1 MTQLDKLLAILPAN
15 PMERHRKLNEI
26 LSKIEA
32 KNPGLCDLTR
42 SLWRIIRKIA
52 TNEDYEIVYYGSLLK
67 ERELNQA
74 RILGPSVKPWKKAKE
89 NIRLVGVTP
98 EGERTDIAD
107 GNIKRDIDEV
117 GYTLLAQPEQEGSA
131 DGFMA
136 TVGLPE
142 IWGHH
147 NLAIEEPQNLDLS
160 AIVLDDLVEMVKV
173 GKVFR
178 HGEWVNNILEGRFG
192 FTVRLTREKLG
203 TMEYF
208 RVGYFDSKG
217 ERSVKVQLPRELIDA
232 MRQIDQKAKAS

>member
-1 MTQLDKLLAILPAN
+1 MINPLESLPAD
-15 PMERHRKLNEI
+15 PRLRHQRLAAIITRINEQ
-26 LSKIEA
+26 
-32 KNPGLCDLTR
+32 GLGYWDLTR
-42 SLWRIIRKIA
+42 SLWRIIRKTA

-117 GYTLLAQPEQEGSA
+117 GYTLLAQPEQEGST

-142 IWGHH
+142 IWDHLNFMVEG
-147 NLAIEEPQNLDLS
+147 PQNLDLS